1 MASWVANAKTLQEDI
16 LRSKTLADDI
26 VRQADAPDV
35 SGKDIR
41 DAEDKVDFIR
51 RELRYSAQLLDV
63 LHGIDHVNQLLGEV
77 EAATNERRIL
87 DSLHLLESMA
97 PIPSGEPT
105 WLTCLGRGVDGA
117 GSSWRQQELP
127 RHEAAGPPHL

>member
-26 VRQADAPDV
+26 VRQADAPDI

-51 RELRYSAQLLDV
+51 RELKYSAQLHDV
-63 LHGIDHVNQLLGEV
+63 LRGIDHVNQLLGEV

-87 DSLHLLESMA
+87 DSLHLLESMT
-97 PIPSGEPT
+97 PRPLRPT
-105 WLTCLGRGVDGA
+105 DLADLSGRGVDGA
-117 GSSWRQQELP
+117 GSSRRQQELP